1 MMSAMA
7 IFRQRYTLAGVNSIV
22 NAIERL
28 LANASFDDNL
38 VRLADLHVPN
48 IRSECN
54 GERKGRIKTHSDS
67 NIYL

>member
-1 MMSAMA
+1 M
-7 IFRQRYTLAGVNSIV
+7 FRQRCSLAGVNSIV
-22 NAIERL
+22 GAIGRL

>member
-1 MMSAMA
+1 MLH
-7 IFRQRYTLAGVNSIV
+7 QRCTLAGVNSIV
-22 NAIERL
+22 SGIERL

-38 VRLADLHVPN
+38 DRLADMHVPN

-54 GERKGRIKTHSDS
+54 GERKGRIKTRSDS

>member
-1 MMSAMA
+1 MSAMGML
-7 IFRQRYTLAGVNSIV
+7 RQRCTLAGVNSIV
-22 NAIERL
+22 GAIERL

-38 VRLADLHVPN
+38 VYLADLHVLA
-48 IRSECN
+48 IRPERN